1 MKISCWTLFI
11 MLSFCGAKIVF
22 FTVKQTKFQLVFEGS
37 PVFVAMARFILPFV
51 CSFARD
57 SRDSFPRICLCG

>member
-22 FTVKQTKFQLVFEGS
+22 FTVKQTKFQLVFKGRLN
-37 PVFVAMARFILPFV
+37 RFYISCTYPIPIPSM
-51 CSFARD
+51 SFLKM
-57 SRDSFPRICLCG
+57 PEK